1 VGAQAA
7 AAIVP
12 AASRLKITSKNRK
25 RRHTQE
31 FDFMSSSY
39 LLNAGWLFFAAWSV
53 VVVVV
58 SIKAF
63 GRDFF
68 PSRSS
73 APRPHPAPADRRAV
87 RRA

>member
-1 VGAQAA
+1 
-7 AAIVP
+7 
-12 AASRLKITSKNRK
+12 
-25 RRHTQE
+25 
-31 FDFMSSSY
+31 MSVSY
-39 LLNAGWLFFAAWSV
+39 LLNAGWLFIAAWSV

-68 PSRSS
+68 PSRAS
-73 APRPHPAPADRRAV
+73 APQPHAAATDRRAV